1 MKTHSHKKRKDSLE
15 TRAVLLIFSFQ
26 LEISRVA
33 VQRIQQNREK
43 WRLLGGLLSEND
55 FKAVL
60 TTFCICD
67 HGVNAS
73 EAVQKIAT
81 DQKRFSE
88 MLLVC
93 YNLLN
98 SQNIS
103 ISNSEKSLVT
113 RKPPLQKLHRKRSNN
128 WLMVSFIDNGSEI
141 TTWMGYSC
149 KTKNTKSKA
158 AFLREEHLF

>member
-33 VQRIQQNREK
+33 VQRIHQNREK

-60 TTFCICD
+60 TTFCFCD

-88 MLLVC
+88 ML
-93 YNLLN
+93 
-98 SQNIS
+98 IRD
-103 ISNSEKSLVT
+103 EKSL
-113 RKPPLQKLHRKRSNN
+113 LL
-128 WLMVSFIDNGSEI
+128 
-141 TTWMGYSC
+141 
-149 KTKNTKSKA
+149 
-158 AFLREEHLF
+158 